1 MLGYLRQSVVRQG
14 VLRGVAAG
22 RSAGARNLARRTY
35 VTTSKAASRGIW
47 AEVLII
53 GAAAVIGS
61 VAISPRVHLDAARS
75 KSQVETVTPS
85 GVRIISYEEL
95 QKHTTRESCW
105 IMVRDRIYDVTAFLD
120 LHPGGAAIILKNAG
134 KDATAL
140 YESIHSAGFFDTLLK
155 PEQHLGVVD
164 PTTLPQV
171 EATQTEDEIRVEK
184 ARANIADIN
193 TMINLDDIEEVAHQV
208 LSKVGWSYYRSTADT
223 GSAFDSNF
231 AAFSRY
237 WFRPRVLRP
246 VNTIDMSTTILGI
259 PSTMPIFVS
268 PAAMAKLGHPLGEV
282 NITRGAYA
290 CGIIQGIS
298 SNASCTID
306 EIADARQG
314 QQPLI
319 FQLYVNKDHKLTED
333 TLRKIDKLGFKGIM
347 LTVDAPVLGKR
358 ELDMRARGL
367 PVVRGNNNSGGEGT
381 ALRAGV
387 ANSLGG
393 YFDANLKWDDLAW
406 IRSITKLP
414 IVIKGVQC
422 VEDVELALEYGCA
435 GVLLSNHGGRQ
446 LDYAP
451 ASIDILWELRQR
463 RPDIL
468 DQKKLEVYCDGGFRR
483 GTDVL
488 KALCLGAT
496 AVGFGRPFLYAN
508 GAYGEEGVIKV
519 AEIMGEEIATSMR
532 LLGVTK
538 LSELKPE
545 MVTRMA

>member
-1 MLGYLRQSVVRQG
+1 MPQ
-14 VLRGVAAG
+14 
-22 RSAGARNLARRTY
+22 
-35 VTTSKAASRGIW
+35 GIW
-47 AEVLII
+47 AEVLIV
-53 GAAAVIGS
+53 GAAAVAGTVIFS
-61 VAISPRVHLDAARS
+61 QRVHLDAKPRA
-75 KSQVETVTPS
+75 KGQAQTTPS
-85 GVRIISYEEL
+85 GVRIIPYEEL

-105 IMVRDRIYDVTAFLD
+105 IMVKDQIFDVTDFLD
-120 LHPGGAAIILKNAG
+120 LHPGGAAVILKNAG
-134 KDATAL
+134 QDATKI
-140 YESIHSAGFFDTLLK
+140 YESIHSAGFFETLLK

-164 PTTLPQV
+164 PATLPQV
-171 EATQTEDEIRVEK
+171 EAVQTEDEIRVEQ
-184 ARANIADIN
+184 ARKNIPNIN
-193 TMINLDDIEEVAHQV
+193 LMINLNDIEEEAHSV
-208 LSKVGWSYYRSTADT
+208 LSKIGWSYYRSTADT
-223 GSAFDSNF
+223 GSAFDSNI

-246 VNTIDMSTTILGI
+246 VRDIDMSTTILGI

-268 PAAMAKLGHPLGEV
+268 PAAMAKLGHPLGEI
-282 NITRGAYA
+282 NITRGAAA

-298 SNASCTID
+298 SNASCTVD
-306 EIADARQG
+306 EIADARQPG
-314 QQPLI
+314 QPLI
-319 FQLYVNKDHKLTED
+319 FQLYVNKDHKITED

-358 ELDMRARGL
+358 ELDMKARGL
-367 PVVRGNNNSGGEGT
+367 PVIRGTNNSGAQGT

-406 IRSITKLP
+406 IRSITSLP

-451 ASIDILWELRQR
+451 ASIDVLYELRQR

-468 DQKKLEVYCDGGFRR
+468 DGKKLEVYCDGGFRR

-496 AVGFGRPFLYAN
+496 AVGFGRPFLFAN
-508 GAYGEEGVIKV
+508 GAYGEEGVRKV
-519 AEIMGEEIATSMR
+519 IEILEEEIATSMR